1 MGRKKGS
8 KNKPKGVN
16 AIDALGTVTKHLQQ
30 LGITPGD
37 LSAHYKKGKPF
48 TQTDL
53 IQLFSKHKPELEK
66 MQVAITRGRT
76 AGSMRALKEEEILVK
91 FAERIVVELN
101 KVSPAAS
108 LLQRLVQQAK
118 NKPLK
123 F

>member
-30 LGITPGD
+30 LGITPED

-108 LLQRLVQQAK
+108 LLQRLMQQAK
-118 NKPLK
+118 DKPLK

>member
-8 KNKPKGVN
+8 KNKPKAVN
-16 AIDALGTVTKHLQQ
+16 TIDALGAVTKHLQQ
-30 LGITPGD
+30 LGITPSD

-66 MQVAITRGRT
+66 MRVAITRGRT

-108 LLQRLVQQAK
+108 LLQRLMQQAK
-118 NKPLK
+118 DKPLK